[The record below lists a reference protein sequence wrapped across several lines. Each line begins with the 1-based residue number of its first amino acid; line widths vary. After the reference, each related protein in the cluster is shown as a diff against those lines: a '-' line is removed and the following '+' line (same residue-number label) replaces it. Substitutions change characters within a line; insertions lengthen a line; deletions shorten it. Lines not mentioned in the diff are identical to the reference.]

1 MRDQFFAFGFLPVE
15 QVAKPIKAASYDS
28 ARTNTQNEKHWA
40 IGKQYADPS
49 PMQREI
55 LRNRCRYE
63 VANNALLYGMV
74 ETYARD
80 TVGSG
85 PKVQFKPFGTQRDE
99 LALAFQRFLD
109 EMAFVALLK
118 TATKTYL
125 IDGEVFLIATTEAP
139 FYRIVETE
147 RIKDPV
153 AATSPYY
160 NQRLNQAGIPVEFA
174 EDAVI
179 EGIQYRNGVPVA
191 YCVDGLDWFE
201 ADVVTHWYRQD
212 FANQRRGVPRPAPS
226 LETFAQLRRVDR
238 SVTSAYETVAKVA
251 LVLEAKMLAPSQA
264 ANAFEIVDLVEG
276 SALTLPDGY
285 SLGQVKAEHPT
296 TSHREFATY
305 LIGSAAR
312 CFPMPLNKAIG
323 TSQDS
328 NFASGSLDLIDY
340 ERAIRED
347 QSCLARK
354 VVDRIVR
361 MFLES
366 MGYAAQPLEC
376 FFDELPHLNPE
387 RYLQA
392 VKTKLE
398 LRLTSRTR
406 EAARLG
412 ADWVD
417 IDEELA
423 REEQTIKSRGA
434 LMTEETSNESA
445 NEPAADVSDDSSQ
458 RPNDSSE

>member
-1 MRDQFFAFGFLPVE
+1 
-15 QVAKPIKAASYDS
+15 
-28 ARTNTQNEKHWA
+28 
-40 IGKQYADPS
+40 
-49 PMQREI
+49 
-55 LRNRCRYE
+55 
-63 VANNALLYGMV
+63 
-74 ETYARD
+74 
-80 TVGSG
+80 
-85 PKVQFKPFGTQRDE
+85 
-99 LALAFQRFLD
+99 
-109 EMAFVALLK
+109 
-118 TATKTYL
+118 
-125 IDGEVFLIATTEAP
+125 
-139 FYRIVETE
+139 
-147 RIKDPV
+147 
-153 AATSPYY
+153 
-160 NQRLNQAGIPVEFA
+160 
-174 EDAVI
+174 
-179 EGIQYRNGVPVA
+179 
-191 YCVDGLDWFE
+191 
-201 ADVVTHWYRQD
+201 
-212 FANQRRGVPRPAPS
+212 
-226 LETFAQLRRVDR
+226 
-238 SVTSAYETVAKVA
+238 
-251 LVLEAKMLAPSQA
+251 
-264 ANAFEIVDLVEG
+264 
-276 SALTLPDGY
+276 
-285 SLGQVKAEHPT
+285 
-296 TSHREFATY
+296 
-305 LIGSAAR
+305 
-312 CFPMPLNKAIG
+312 MPLNKAIG